1 MYPQIWG
8 RITFFQKMDSFL
20 FSVLMTTAKLYL
32 PTPTLSTS
40 KFEKSDLIVARLQ
53 TYAYLAWKRTNQTL
67 KTTSSAACQAYDME
81 VMFVKIQLK
90 NCISLV
96 NSWFISTIYLCY
108 LEILN
113 SIPIIY
119 SVHTA
124 LLICF
129 CCCCLSLNLWCA
141 SCRDFTANPKCKC
154 LPKHYFPPLTTRENL
169 PIA

>member
-67 KTTSSAACQAYDME
+67 KTTSSAACQEYDME

-90 NCISLV
+90 ICISLV
-96 NSWFISTIYLCY
+96 NSWFISTIFLCY
-108 LEILN
+108 LPWDSKQYSHYLFSSY
-113 SIPIIY
+113 SIVNMLLLLL
-119 SVHTA
+119 SVTE
-124 LLICF
+124 
-129 CCCCLSLNLWCA
+129 SVM
-141 SCRDFTANPKCKC
+141 CK
-154 LPKHYFPPLTTRENL
+154 LQRFHSKS
-169 PIA
+169 